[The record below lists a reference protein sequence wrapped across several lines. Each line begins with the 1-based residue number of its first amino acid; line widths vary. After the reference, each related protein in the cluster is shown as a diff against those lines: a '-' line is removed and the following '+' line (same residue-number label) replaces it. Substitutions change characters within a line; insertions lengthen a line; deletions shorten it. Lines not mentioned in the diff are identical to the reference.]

1 MCAQALH
8 ATYGCSVFTAFFFD
22 LRAHRIPVSV
32 TEWLTLMEALVR
44 GFDDASLS
52 KFYHLCRALVVKRES
67 HYDAYDRVFAKH
79 FQGIHSERMKTL
91 LADELLRWLADPI
104 PLRELTEEDLARIQR
119 MDMDE
124 LERTL
129 QQRLQEQRERHDGG
143 NKWVGTGGTSPFGH
157 SGAHPEGIRVGG
169 AGGGRTAVRVAS
181 ERRFENLRTD
191 RTLDVRGFE
200 VALRK
205 LRKLARTEGPLE
217 LDVDESVTESGKQ
230 GDIELVFRPE
240 RKNRVKL
247 LLLVDVGGS
256 MDPHAQLC
264 ERLFS
269 AAHRAKHFRAF
280 KSYYFH
286 NCVYDRLYTDMNRA
300 EGRPTADVLQELDAH
315 WLVLFVG
322 DAWMSPHELTSD
334 GRYFSFDRGHAVT
347 GLEQMKRL
355 ATKAKTSA
363 WLNPEPPRIWQA
375 PSVTMIRR
383 ITPMFELT
391 LQGLDD
397 AIDHLRGARVVEPLT
412 DDGRPL
418 QTW

>member
-1 MCAQALH
+1 
-8 ATYGCSVFTAFFFD
+8 VFTAFFFA
-22 LRAHRIPVSV
+22 LRAARIPVSV

-44 GFDDASLS
+44 GFDEASID
-52 KFYHLCRALVVKRES
+52 KFYHLSRALVVKRES
-67 HYDAYDRVFAKH
+67 HYDAYDRVFAEH
-79 FQGIHSERMKTL
+79 FQGISSSRVKAF
-91 LADELLRWLADPI
+91 LAEELLQWLADPI
-104 PLRELTEEDLARIQR
+104 PLRELSKEDLARIQR

-129 QQRLQEQRERHDGG
+129 QQRLQEQKERHDGG

-157 SGAHPEGIRVGG
+157 SGAHPEGVRVGG
-169 AGGGRTAVRVAS
+169 VGGGRSAVRVAS

-191 RTLDVRGFE
+191 RTLDARSFE

-286 NCVYDRLYTDMNRA
+286 NCVYDRLYTDMSR
-300 EGRPTADVLQELDAH
+300 GQGVPTADVCQQLDAH

-322 DAWMSPHELTSD
+322 DAWMSPHELVSD
-334 GRYFSFDRGHAVT
+334 GRYFSFDRGEPLT
-347 GLEQMKRL
+347 GIDQLRKL
-355 ATKAKTSA
+355 VSKAKSGA

-383 ITPMFELT
+383 VMPMFELT

-397 AIDHLRGARVVEPLT
+397 AIDHLRGARVAAALH
-412 DDGRPL
+412 DDGQSLRG
-418 QTW
+418 W